1 MLQIKNN
8 KKKILELFFDYP
20 LEQFH
25 LRQISRKT
33 GIAVTSVKNYL
44 GELIKEKLIIKIDK
58 GIYPSFKAD
67 RDNDNGIFKFHKTLS
82 VTERIRSSGLLD
94 YIWDNCYPD
103 SIILYGSASR
113 GEDIE
118 GSDIDLF
125 VGSKEKKLDLKKFE
139 KKLNREIHF
148 FFEKDF
154 SRLSKELR
162 NNIANGIK
170 LRGYL
175 KIF

>member
-20 LEQFH
+20 MEQFH

-33 GIAVTSVKNYL
+33 GIAVTSVRKYL
-44 GELIKEKLIIKIDK
+44 DELIKEKLIIKIDK
-58 GIYPSFKAD
+58 GIYPSFRAD
-67 RDNDNGIFKFHKTLS
+67 RDNDNGIFRFYKMLNII
-82 VTERIRSSGLLD
+82 ERLNSSGLLD
-94 YIWDNCYPD
+94 YLWDNCHPN
-103 SIILYGSASR
+103 SIILYGSTSR

-125 VGSKEKKLDLKKFE
+125 VESNEKRLDLSKFE
-139 KKLNREIHF
+139 KKLNREIHL

-154 SRLSKELR
+154 SRLNKQLK
-162 NNIANGIK
+162 NNIANGILLK
-170 LRGYL
+170 GYL
-175 KIF
+175 NIF